1 MKFWI
6 VSMECAGIAEAG
18 GVGPNVGENAARMTA
33 MDNATR
39 NCNDLIKSLTLLY
52 NKTRQASI
60 TSELID
66 IVGGAEALNG

>member
-1 MKFWI
+1 M
-6 VSMECAGIAEAG
+6 A
-18 GVGPNVGENAARMTA
+18 A

-39 NCNDLIKSLTLLY
+39 NCDEMTGALTLLY

-66 IVGGAEALNG
+66 IVGGAEALQ